1 MLTDADIARLRSYK
15 PGARTVE
22 PESVPP
28 QVEARAL
35 RREDFEGAMSERERW
50 AAAGL
55 DYDETNGVTQP

>member
-1 MLTDADIARLRSYK
+1 MTLTPADIARLRSYK

-35 RREDFEGAMSERERW
+35 RREDFEGAITEAERFRSYEHAEPWRC
-50 AAAGL
+50 
-55 DYDETNGVTQP
+55 EP